1 MALWL
6 KEGEDTDVAVSTRA
20 RLARNIEG
28 LPFPAVIRGTPKAK
42 QVTTPA
48 IETFVE
54 GADFRLI
61 NMSETSPV
69 ERARL
74 KEDHIISNEL
84 EKAVD
89 GAVIVSPDESL
100 SIMLMEEDDYRLQCI
115 LPGLQ
120 TAKALSL
127 VRELDKMLGKNVR
140 YAYDDELG
148 FLTGCITNVGTGLRM
163 SAMLHLPALTM
174 TGMMGRLITQIA
186 KLGITVRGIYG
197 EGSGALGN
205 IYQVSNQLTLGLSED
220 EIVSNVNTVVMNL
233 ISRERNM
240 RKRLLS
246 ENGSLRDENQNLTE
260 AGKKLHKS
268 IIIAESQTAGRGR
281 SGRTFV
287 SPEKTG
293 IYITLIYA
301 PAGGVSQGT
310 RITAFTAV
318 AICRAIKKI
327 YKIQPSIKWIND
339 IFVEG
344 KKAGGILTEGT
355 ANFETGLIESAVIGI
370 GLNISKNPDAFSGDL
385 ANIAGSIVQ
394 DGQSKVSRIEFAAEV
409 GAQVLSVLEENPGDV
424 LAEYKDYSFIIGN
437 KVVVHSLIDNEK
449 GDYFAKVVDIDENA
463 GLVVETEDGTVK
475 TLVSGEVSL
484 RSSQFT
490 K

>member
-1 MALWL
+1 MTTKEKIL
-6 KEGEDTDVAVSTRA
+6 KELTENPGVSISGEKLASICNVSRAAIWKAVTALRNEGC
-20 RLARNIEG
+20 NIEG
-28 LPFPAVIRGTPKAK
+28 TTNGGYILENRVDIFSEEMFKDYFYNNYPAY
-42 QVTTPA
+42 
-48 IETFVE
+48 
-54 GADFRLI
+54 
-61 NMSETSPV
+61 
-69 ERARL
+69 
-74 KEDHIISNEL
+74 KESQIYCFKEIDS
-84 EKAVD
+84 
-89 GAVIVSPDESL
+89 
-100 SIMLMEEDDYRLQCI
+100 
-115 LPGLQ
+115 
-120 TAKALSL
+120 
-127 VRELDKMLGKNVR
+127 
-140 YAYDDELG
+140 
-148 FLTGCITNVGTGLRM
+148 TN
-163 SAMLHLPALTM
+163 SFA
-174 TGMMGRLITQIA
+174 
-186 KLGITVRGIYG
+186 
-197 EGSGALGN
+197 
-205 IYQVSNQLTLGLSED
+205 
-220 EIVSNVNTVVMNL
+220 
-233 ISRERNM
+233 
-240 RKRLLS
+240 KRLLS

-355 ANFETGLIESAVIGI
+355 ASFETGLIESAVIGI

>member
-197 EGSGALGN
+197 EGSEALGN

-246 ENGSLRDENQNLTE
+246 EKGSDMTDAIARALALLKYARKMDSQEALRLLSSVNIGISENIVKGITSTEIYNTMIAVLPANLTDKESTPELRDARRATRLRE
-260 AGKKLHKS
+260 ALKNAE
-268 IIIAESQTAGRGR
+268 IALE
-281 SGRTFV
+281 
-287 SPEKTG
+287 
-293 IYITLIYA
+293 
-301 PAGGVSQGT
+301 
-310 RITAFTAV
+310 
-318 AICRAIKKI
+318 
-327 YKIQPSIKWIND
+327 
-339 IFVEG
+339 
-344 KKAGGILTEGT
+344 
-355 ANFETGLIESAVIGI
+355 VI
-370 GLNISKNPDAFSGDL
+370 
-385 ANIAGSIVQ
+385 
-394 DGQSKVSRIEFAAEV
+394 
-409 GAQVLSVLEENPGDV
+409 
-424 LAEYKDYSFIIGN
+424 
-437 KVVVHSLIDNEK
+437 
-449 GDYFAKVVDIDENA
+449 
-463 GLVVETEDGTVK
+463 
-475 TLVSGEVSL
+475 
-484 RSSQFT
+484 
-490 K
+490 